1 MSDLQIVPG
10 RFKIAM
16 IDQESGRIVLTVIY
30 DRPSMDVVVYGEEKA
45 VYISMYKEAGNVPTH
60 QDFYIVLK
68 EMTRSAMTLAFDI
81 FHEKDI
87 DFVVLWDMAGEE
99 DFEQP
104 DKYTCETKIKLDHLE
119 DYITDEVAALDDVL
133 ETMIDVWSREYIMN
147 QLKKVKCIG
156 DCMKIIDTVKFETGK
171 KVFVSSD
178 DNLYRIDSD
187 RKSHTLKILEEDPEQ
202 KNEDGILK
210 MELDEDEKIKT
221 SITKKYKFNV
231 KVKSSNL
238 DVKNLYI
245 HTT

>member
-45 VYISMYKEAGNVPTH
+45 VYIGMYKEASNAPTY

-87 DFVVLWDMAGEE
+87 DFVIQWDMAGEE
-99 DFEQP
+99 NFEQP
-104 DKYTCETKIKLDHLE
+104 DQYTCETKIKLDNLE

-133 ETMIDVWSREYIMN
+133 ETLIDVWTREYIMN
-147 QLKKVKCIG
+147 RLKSVKCIG
-156 DCMKIIDTVKFETGK
+156 DCIKIIDTVKFETGK

-178 DNLYRIDSD
+178 DNLYRIDSE
-187 RKSHTLKILEEDPEQ
+187 RKYHTLDIFEEDPEQ

-210 MELDEDEKIKT
+210 MGLYQDEKIKVT
-221 SITKKYKFNV
+221 ITKKYKFHV

-245 HTT
+245 HTN